1 VAEPHIGAC
10 VRPVEERD
18 LEHISRIYAH
28 YVAHTYLTFDL
39 DAPSEA
45 EWRARWHAARDDGR
59 PWLVSTGE
67 ETVWGYATASAF
79 RPKAAYRSTVETT
92 VYLDPGATGRRL
104 GRQLYEA
111 LLVEA
116 TARSFH
122 LATAGIALP
131 NDASVA
137 LHEGLGFTP
146 VGTFCEVGHKLGQWR
161 DVQWWQRALTPGQG
175 AGCPV
180 RAG

>member
-10 VRPVEERD
+10 VRRVEERD

-28 YVAHTYLTFDL
+28 YVAHTYITFDV
-39 DAPSEA
+39 DAPSHED
-45 EWRARWHAARDDGR
+45 WRARWDAAQDAGR
-59 PWLVSTGE
+59 PWLVGADQSDD
-67 ETVWGYATASAF
+67 TVWGYATASAF

-92 VYLDPGATGRRL
+92 IYLDPDSTGRGL
-104 GRQLYEA
+104 GRRLYEA

-131 NDASVA
+131 NRASVA
-137 LHEGLGFTP
+137 LHRGLGFSP
-146 VGTFCEVGHKLGQWR
+146 VGTFTEVGHKLGQWR
-161 DVQWWQRALTPGQG
+161 NVQWWQRAL
-175 AGCPV
+175 
-180 RAG
+180 